1 MAFGRESPQIVAL
14 GIDMHMQVP
23 YRISRVGVERILK
36 IVRLASDKDAAER
49 LKVFLQDRQEALA
62 GLGVCVFRCQDV
74 VLFVERRADA
84 FEKLR

>member
-1 MAFGRESPQIVAL
+1 MVFGREFPQIVAL
-14 GIDMHMQVP
+14 GIDVHMQMP
-23 YRISRVGVERILK
+23 YRVGRVCVERIFK
-36 IVRLASDKDAAER
+36 IIRLAFEKHAAER